1 MLAVSVP
8 ALSLTLA
15 CAICFAASDYFRKV
29 AAESIPPVMLL
40 TVFVTGQVPLLG
52 AWMIVSDSV
61 HLTSSYWPFGLAA
74 AVAGLFAN
82 LFFIMAVRV
91 SSLSL
96 TVPVLA
102 LIPVLT
108 TVFGAVVLDELPTGQ
123 QSAGIL
129 LSVSGLMW
137 LCLPDD
143 NPKLWAVIKRFGQDA
158 GARYMFLVAFLWS
171 ATAPLDKTSVQLSSP
186 ATHAFIQ
193 VCLISAAMIMY
204 LIAFRPVATL
214 AAVRHA
220 SGPVALASLTAGI
233 AYGCQ
238 LVAYQLTLIGIVE
251 SLKRVIGLLSALIL
265 GRILLQ
271 EPMTKH
277 KLIGIAL
284 MAIGVPLIILP
295 QVL

>member
-15 CAICFAASDYFRKV
+15 CAVFFAASDYFRKV
-29 AAESIPPVMLL
+29 AADTIPPVMLL
-40 TVFVTGQVPLLG
+40 TVFVAGQVPLLG
-52 AWMIVSDSV
+52 AWLMASESLR
-61 HLTSSYWPFGLAA
+61 LTTDYWPIGLIT
-74 AVAGLFAN
+74 AVTGLFAN

-96 TVPVLA
+96 TVPILA

-108 TVFGAVVLDELPTGQ
+108 TVFGAVALNEIPTGQ
-123 QSAGIL
+123 QIAGIV
-129 LSVSGLMW
+129 LSVGGLFW
-137 LCLPDD
+137 LYLPDD
-143 NPKLWAVIKRFGQDA
+143 NPTFWAVVQRFGRDT
-158 GARYMFLVAFLWS
+158 GARYMLLVALLWS
-171 ATAPLDKTSVQLSSP
+171 ATAPLDKISMRLSSP

-193 VCLISAAMIMY
+193 VCLISGTLIIY
-204 LIAFRPVATL
+204 LIAFKRMSTFTM
-214 AAVRHA
+214 VRHA
-220 SGPVALASLTAGI
+220 FKPAALASLSAGV

-265 GRILLQ
+265 GRILLH

-277 KLIGIAL
+277 KLTGIAL
-284 MAIGVPLIILP
+284 MAAGVPLIILP
-295 QVL
+295 SIL